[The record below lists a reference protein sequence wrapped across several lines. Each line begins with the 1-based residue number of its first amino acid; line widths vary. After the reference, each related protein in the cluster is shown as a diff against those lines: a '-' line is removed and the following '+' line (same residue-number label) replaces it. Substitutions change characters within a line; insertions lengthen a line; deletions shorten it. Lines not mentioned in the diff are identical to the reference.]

1 MQNKI
6 DFSFL
11 RTPLIGLLI
20 AILLSAGLIF
30 GGAQF
35 EQEKVEQYNQVK
47 GSLQKAHRKYT
58 KLVKDID
65 LLDQYTKA
73 YKAYKSTGLVG
84 PERRLSWIET
94 LETVNDELRLPKL
107 SYKLEPQQE
116 FVKPGLKIER
126 NILVASTPMTLT
138 MDLLHEEDLLDV
150 FDGIREN
157 IDNLFTVESCS
168 IKRKGG
174 AQAKTL
180 STKKENLSANC
191 LIRWITVD
199 VQK

>member
-11 RTPLIGLLI
+11 KKTL
-20 AILLSAGLIF
+20 ILLAVAIVAAVGLIF
-30 GGAQF
+30 AGQQF
-35 EQEKVEQYNQVK
+35 EQEKVDEYTRVK
-47 GSLQKAHRKYT
+47 ASLEKAHRKYI

-73 YKAYKSTGLVG
+73 YKAYKSSGLVG

-94 LETVNDELRLPKL
+94 LEAVNDELRLPKL
-107 SYKLEPQQE
+107 SYNLAPQQE
-116 FVKPGLKIER
+116 FIKPKLKVER
-126 NILVASTPMTLT
+126 HILVSSTPMTLN
-138 MDLLHEEDLLDV
+138 MSLLHEEDLLDI
-150 FDGIREN
+150 FDGIRQN

-180 STKKENLSANC
+180 STRKENLTANC

-199 VQK
+199 VKK